1 MRPVAMQLVAWPL
14 VRSEGAVMSKAVCQ
28 AVYEST
34 YRTMGAALRR
44 GDPLA
49 VAAGA
54 LRHLDETIAGFRQM
68 TGAAVACRAGCSF
81 CCWMRIDVRAHEVL
95 VVSRHLQSESLAEGR
110 EALMARIRMAGA
122 RVAGLGYDERQALH
136 QPCAL
141 LDHAGCC
148 SVYAARP
155 AACRR
160 YFSLSLDACESIWNG
175 EAPGAEPEHPM
186 IAEPGR
192 YAANG
197 VHNAFIAAGYDGYS
211 YDLMAALAEAIDD
224 PECEARW
231 RLKQPVF
238 SVRARSSVP
247 DGFSQDVALARLRTE
262 LTDGLSAS
270 GAGPG

>member
-1 MRPVAMQLVAWPL
+1 
-14 VRSEGAVMSKAVCQ
+14 MSRVLLQ
-28 AVYEST
+28 AVYQST
-34 YRTMGAALRR
+34 YRTVSAALRR
-44 GDPLA
+44 GDALA

-54 LRHLDETIAGFRQM
+54 LGHLDETVAGFRQM
-68 TGAAVACRAGCSF
+68 SGQEVACRAGCSF
-81 CCWMRIDVRAHEVL
+81 CCWMRIDVRAHEAL
-95 VVSRHLQSESLAEGR
+95 VVHRQLQSDSLAHVR
-110 EALMARIRMAGA
+110 EAVAARVRAAGA
-122 RVAGLGYDERQALH
+122 RVAGLGYVERQTVH

-160 YFSLSLDACESIWNG
+160 YFSLSLDACEAIWNG
-175 EAPGAEPEHPM
+175 EPPPTEPELPA

-197 VHNAFIAAGYDGYS
+197 VHNAFIEAGYDGYS
-211 YDLMAALAEAIDD
+211 YDLMAALAEALDD

-238 SVRARSSVP
+238 SVAARSSVP
-247 DGFSQDVALARLRTE
+247 DGFSQEAALARLRAE
-262 LTDGLSAS
+262 LSAAS
-270 GAGPG
+270 AAGERDLPGHPE

>member
-1 MRPVAMQLVAWPL
+1 
-14 VRSEGAVMSKAVCQ
+14 MSKAVCQ

-34 YRTMGAALRR
+34 YRTIGAALRR

-68 TGAAVACRAGCSF
+68 TGAAVSCRAGCSF

-95 VVSRHLQSESLAEGR
+95 VICRHLQSDSQAASR
-110 EALMARIRMAGA
+110 EALATRIRAAAA
-122 RVAGLGYDERQALH
+122 RVAGVGYVERQEVH

-175 EAPGAEPEHPM
+175 DAPDTEPEHPM

-192 YAANG
+192 FAANG
-197 VHNAFIAAGYDGYS
+197 LHNAFIAAGYDGYS

-231 RLKQPVF
+231 RLKEPVF

-247 DGFSQDVALARLRTE
+247 DGFSQDAALARLRAE
-262 LTDGLSAS
+262 LAGLSSAS
-270 GAGPG
+270 SAAPS